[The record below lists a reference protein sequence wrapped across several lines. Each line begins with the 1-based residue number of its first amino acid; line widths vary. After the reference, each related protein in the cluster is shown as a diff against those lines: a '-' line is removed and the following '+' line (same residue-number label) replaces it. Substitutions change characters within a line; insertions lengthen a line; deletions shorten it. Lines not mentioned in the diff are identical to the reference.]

1 MTTTGQYLLF
11 QASSAS
17 TSQSNYIISSILN
30 ITYDKDHCL
39 TMWYF
44 EDGESAFGVDVYM
57 VMPRY
62 NIVANRFSSAIE
74 NRRRWNL
81 FKADIQYNPGYMTN
95 CKLFSKDRTK
105 NPNIIFFLFVQ
116 PSACRSATPRPP
128 TA

>member
-17 TSQSNYIISSILN
+17 TSQSTTYYTISSTMN

-81 FKADIQYNPGYMTN
+81 LKADIQYNPAY
-95 CKLFSKDRTK
+95 KASSKRR
-105 NPNIIFFLFVQ
+105 
-116 PSACRSATPRPP
+116 A
-128 TA
+128 